1 MGNSLIFKIMSG
13 IDKLKRN
20 LKILFNRTDGQSS
33 LEFTLIVPFII
44 FIILTVSHIGLMVY
58 QKNVLEQA
66 AREGARVVATTNSS
80 DEAYRVVR
88 QVCSGLEQDRLGI
101 DIDPGNKTFRK
112 VGDMITVTLS
122 YKCSGIARIMEIFIG
137 KDIFLKAK
145 SNMRMECY

>member
-1 MGNSLIFKIMSG
+1 MSG
-13 IDKLKRN
+13 IDKIKRN

-44 FIILTVSHIGLMVY
+44 LIILTVSHIGLMVY

-80 DEAYRVVR
+80 AEAYRAVR

-101 DIDPGNKTFRK
+101 DINPGNKTFRK

-122 YKCSGIARIMEIFIG
+122 YKCSGIARIMEIFMG